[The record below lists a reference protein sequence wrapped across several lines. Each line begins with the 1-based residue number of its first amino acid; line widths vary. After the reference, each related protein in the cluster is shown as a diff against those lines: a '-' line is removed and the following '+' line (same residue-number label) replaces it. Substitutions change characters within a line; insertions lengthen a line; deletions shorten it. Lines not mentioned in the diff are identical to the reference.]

1 MSTVDVLVIAMSLAA
16 GLGVVWLFL
25 GRTPGIAVVGA
36 GNAQDIRIVV
46 RRGFHPDVVLVETG
60 HPVRLHFFRDESITS
75 SERIVFTDLAIERH
89 LPAFETTTVEF
100 TPSRAGDYRFR
111 CGACASGVVAA
122 QVGGEH
128 ARANLGRGHAKHG

>member
-46 RRGFHPDVVLVETG
+46 RRGFHPDVVLVET
-60 HPVRLHFFRDESITS
+60 ITS

>member
-1 MSTVDVLVIAMSLAA
+1 MSAVDVLVVAMSLAA

-25 GRTPGIAVVGA
+25 GGTPGISVVGA
-36 GNAQDIRIVV
+36 GKAQDVRIVV

-60 HPVRLHFFRDESITS
+60 HLVRLHFFRDESITS
-75 SERIVFTDLAIERH
+75 SEKIVFTDLAIERH

-111 CGACASGVVAA
+111 CGPCAKGVVAA

-128 ARANLGRGHAKHG
+128 ARANLGRGHTKHG